1 MADILFGF
9 FGMFI
14 RWIFIY
20 KCDSKKM
27 AEAYNS
33 DPGEEGTKNNLAGLV
48 LMPIGM
54 IIGIIIYILE
64 K

>member
-1 MADILFGF
+1 MTDILFGF
-9 FGMFI
+9 FGMFV

-27 AEAYNS
+27 QEAYNS
-33 DPGEEGTKNNLAGLV
+33 YPGEEGTKNNLAGLT
-48 LMPIGM
+48 LIPLAI
-54 IIGIIIYILE
+54 IIGIIIYFIE